1 MNISPAIKAMANQLV
16 EWRRALHRRP
26 ELAFEE
32 HETAAFIATQL
43 RAFGLEVHEGLAGTG
58 VIGILRNGEGPSVG
72 LRADI
77 DALPIAELTGAD
89 YASETP
95 GKMHACGHDGHTTML
110 LGAAQV
116 MAADPPGPGTVVFI
130 FQPAEENEGGAR
142 VMIEDGL
149 LEQFPLDSTYALH
162 NWPGLEAGRIAMRA
176 GPVMAAFDTF
186 ELKVMGRGSH
196 GAMPHEG
203 IDPITLAAQLQMAW
217 QTIVSRAVDPTDAA
231 VISVTQIHAGH
242 TLNVIPDE
250 VILRGTVR
258 TLRPAT
264 RDFVQAEMTRRAE
277 MIAEAFHASAELT
290 YQRRY
295 PATINSPEAAE
306 TARRAAEA
314 IVGRDAVQ
322 TDYAPSMASEDFAFL
337 LEKVPGAYGWIG
349 NGSAEGGRNL
359 HSPHYD
365 FNDEILPLGVQF
377 FVEVARRALIGA
389 SE

>member
-1 MNISPAIKAMANQLV
+1 MNITPAIKAMEDQLV
-16 EWRRALHRRP
+16 EWRCALHLRP

-32 HETAAFIATQL
+32 HETAAFIAARL
-43 RAFGLEVHEGLAGTG
+43 RWFGLEVHEGLAGTG
-58 VIGILRNGEGPSVG
+58 VIGVLRNGEGPCVG

-77 DALPIAELTGAD
+77 DALPIAELTGAT
-89 YASETP
+89 YASEIP

-110 LGAAQV
+110 LGAAQA

-149 LEQFPLDSTYALH
+149 LERFPLDSIYALH

-186 ELKVMGRGSH
+186 ELKVIGKGSH

-203 IDPITLAAQLQMAW
+203 IDPITLAAQLQLAW
-217 QTIVSRAVDPTDAA
+217 QTIVSRAVDPTDAT

-242 TLNVIPDE
+242 TLNVIPEE

-258 TLRPAT
+258 TLRPET
-264 RDFVQAEMTRRAE
+264 RDFVQTEMTHRAE
-277 MIAEAFHASAELT
+277 MIAAAYRATAQLT

-295 PATINSPEAAE
+295 PATINASEPAE

-314 IVGRDAVQ
+314 ILGREAVQ

-365 FNDEILPLGVQF
+365 FNDAILPLGVQF
-377 FVEVARRALIGA
+377 FVEVSRRALTGA
-389 SE
+389 ND

>member
-1 MNISPAIKAMANQLV
+1 MNITPAIKAMEDQLV
-16 EWRRALHRRP
+16 EWRHALHRRP

-32 HETAAFIATQL
+32 HETAAFIAAEL

-58 VIGILRNGEGPSVG
+58 VIGVLRNGAGPTVG

-77 DALPIAELTGAD
+77 DALPISELTGAD
-89 YASETP
+89 YASEIP

-110 LGAAQV
+110 LGAAQA
-116 MAADPPGPGTVVFI
+116 MATDPPGPGTVVFI

-149 LEQFPLDSTYALH
+149 LEQFPLDSTFALH
-162 NWPGLEAGRIAMRA
+162 NWPGLEAGKIAMRA

-186 ELKVMGRGSH
+186 ELKVMGKGSH

-217 QTIVSRAVDPTDAA
+217 QTIVSRAVDPTDAT

-250 VILRGTVR
+250 VTLHGTVR

-277 MIAEAFHASAELT
+277 MIAEAFHAKAELI

-295 PATINSPEAAE
+295 PATINDAEAAE

-322 TDYAPSMASEDFAFL
+322 VDYAPSMASEDFAFL

-365 FNDEILPLGVQF
+365 FNDSILPLGVQF
-377 FVEVARRALIGA
+377 FVEVAHRALAG
-389 SE
+389 SND

>member
-1 MNISPAIKAMANQLV
+1 MNITPAIKAMEDQLV
-16 EWRRALHRRP
+16 EWRHALHRRP

-32 HETAAFIATQL
+32 HETAAFIAAEL
-43 RAFGLEVHEGLAGTG
+43 RRFGLEVHEGLAGTG
-58 VIGILRNGEGPSVG
+58 VIGVLRHGEGPTVG

-77 DALPIAELTGAD
+77 DALPISELTGAD
-89 YASETP
+89 YASEIP

-110 LGAAQV
+110 LGAAQA
-116 MAADPPGPGTVVFI
+116 MAANPPGPGTVVFI

-149 LEQFPLDSTYALH
+149 LDQFPLDSTFALH
-162 NWPGLEAGRIAMRA
+162 NWPGLEAGKIAMRA

-186 ELKVMGRGSH
+186 ELKVMGKGSH

-203 IDPITLAAQLQMAW
+203 IDPITLAAQLQLAW
-217 QTIVSRAVDPTDAA
+217 QTIVSRAVDPTDAT

-264 RDFVQAEMTRRAE
+264 RDFVQVEMTRRAE
-277 MIAEAFHASAELT
+277 MIAEAFHAKAELT

-295 PATINSPEAAE
+295 PATINDAGAAE

-322 TDYAPSMASEDFAFL
+322 VDYAPSMASEDFAFL

-365 FNDEILPLGVQF
+365 FNDAILPLGVQF
-377 FVEVARRALIGA
+377 FVEVAHRALAG
-389 SE
+389 SND

>member
-1 MNISPAIKAMANQLV
+1 MNITPAIKAMEDQLV
-16 EWRRALHRRP
+16 EWRHALHRRP

-32 HETAAFIATQL
+32 HETAAFIAAEL
-43 RAFGLEVHEGLAGTG
+43 RRFGLEVHEGLAGTG
-58 VIGILRNGEGPSVG
+58 VIGVLRNGEGPTVG

-77 DALPIAELTGAD
+77 DALPISELTGAD
-89 YASETP
+89 YASEIP

-110 LGAAQV
+110 LGAAQA
-116 MAADPPGPGTVVFI
+116 MATDPPGPGTVVFI

-149 LEQFPLDSTYALH
+149 LDQFPLDSTFALH
-162 NWPGLEAGRIAMRA
+162 NWPGLEAGKIAMRA

-186 ELKVMGRGSH
+186 ELKVMGKGSH

-217 QTIVSRAVDPTDAA
+217 QTIVSRAVDPTDAT

-264 RDFVQAEMTRRAE
+264 RDFVQVEMTRRAE
-277 MIAEAFHASAELT
+277 MIAEAFHATAELT

-295 PATINSPEAAE
+295 PATINDAGAAE
-306 TARRAAEA
+306 TARRAAET
-314 IVGRDAVQ
+314 IVGSDAVQ
-322 TDYAPSMASEDFAFL
+322 VDYAPSMASEDFAFL

-365 FNDEILPLGVQF
+365 FNDAILPLGVQF
-377 FVEVARRALIGA
+377 FVEVAHRALAG
-389 SE
+389 SND